1 MGMTEVDH
9 RELLDG
15 DGEVIG
21 YVDADGM
28 AHEFAF
34 KPGEEEEVYPLDDAA
49 DQGKSRAA
57 GEPLLVPDGFA
68 DWLD

>member
-15 DGEVIG
+15 DGQVIG
-21 YVDADGM
+21 YVDAEGM
-28 AHEFAF
+28 AHEFSF
-34 KPGEEEEVYPLDDAA
+34 GPGEEEIYPLDAAA
-49 DQGKSRAA
+49 DRGKSRAA

-68 DWLD
+68 NWLD